1 VKNRSRSEK
10 RGARSEK
17 REARSEKRAVAVS
30 DGFLTFVIEQ
40 LDGVRRISSRRL
52 FGGVGLYS
60 DDHFFAIIDNDTL
73 FFKVDAATAVRYKR
87 RRMPPFHPMPD
98 KPPMTGYYQV
108 PPAVL
113 EDRDALTDWALES
126 VDVARKAPSRS
137 RTRRKTSTRA

>member
-1 VKNRSRSEK
+1 M
-10 RGARSEK
+10 
-17 REARSEKRAVAVS
+17 AVS

-40 LDGVRRISSRRL
+40 LDGVRRISSRRM

-60 DDHFFAIIDNDTL
+60 DDHFFAIIDDDTL

-113 EDRDALTDWALES
+113 EDRESLTVWALES
-126 VDVARKAPSRS
+126 VGVARTTPSRS
-137 RTRRKTSTRA
+137 RSRRKTSTRR